1 MSVQYLSNKDG
12 QITAVQVPINEWEL
26 IKSKYPDIE
35 SNLSL
40 PEWQKELIDNRLESI
55 KKNPERLKQIAGLFK
70 TYEVFKTS

>member
-55 KKNPERLKQIAGLFK
+55 KKNPERLKPIAGLM
-70 TYEVFKTS
+70 EELDRIED